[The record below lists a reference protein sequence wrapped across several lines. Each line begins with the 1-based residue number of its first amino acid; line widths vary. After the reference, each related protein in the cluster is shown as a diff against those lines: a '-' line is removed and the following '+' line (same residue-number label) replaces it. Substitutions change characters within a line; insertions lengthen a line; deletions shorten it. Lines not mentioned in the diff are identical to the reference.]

1 MRIILLN
8 LPWSQDGRLGV
19 RSGSRWPFTS
29 LAEKDG
35 QIYYIPFPFFLAYAA
50 SLLKKQNKN
59 VRLIDAIAGRL
70 KEEEVLDRIKNYSPE
85 LIVVETSAPSFKNDL
100 KILNNIR
107 DRLVNCKIV
116 LCGPHTS
123 VFPEQILQEH
133 SLIDYLLIGE
143 YEFALLELVDAL
155 ENNSRLEFISGLA
168 YRKEGK
174 IILNNPR
181 LTLDNLNNLPWPERE
196 DLPIYNYNDGFAGL
210 PSPNVQ
216 MWTSRGCPFG
226 CIFCL
231 WPQTIYGEHKVRLR
245 GIEDVAD
252 EMEYLIHKLKFKAV
266 YFDDDIFNIDRKH
279 VLGICREIRKRNI
292 TVPWA
297 AMCRADL
304 MDEELLRSMASSGM
318 YAVKYGVESANQDIL
333 DFCKKNMNLKKA
345 YQMIKFTIGLGIKVH
360 LTFCLGLP
368 GETRQTVK
376 ETFDF
381 IRSIQPHSLQLSF
394 ATPFPGT
401 EYFRYIEDN
410 GLFVS
415 ESLHEYDGNARCVIR
430 TEELSSDD
438 LERIRVDFC
447 NNFNFQ

>member
-1 MRIILLN
+1 MRTILLN

-35 QIYYIPFPFFLAYAA
+35 QINYIPFPFFLAYAA
-50 SLLKKQNKN
+50 SLLKKQKKS
-59 VRLIDAIAGRL
+59 VTLIDAIAERL
-70 KEEEVLDRIKNYSPE
+70 KEEEVLGRIKNYHPE
-85 LIVVETSAPSFKNDL
+85 LIVVETSTPSFKNDL
-100 KILNNIR
+100 RILNNIH
-107 DRLVNCKIV
+107 DGLTNCKIV

-133 SLIDYLLIGE
+133 CLINYLLIGE

-155 ENNSRLEFISGLA
+155 ENNSSLEFISGLA
-168 YRKEGK
+168 YRKEDK

-181 LTLDNLNNLPWPERE
+181 LALDNLNDLPWPERE
-196 DLPIYNYNDGFAGL
+196 DVPIYSYNDGFAGL

-216 MWTSRGCPFG
+216 MWTSRGCPFS

-231 WPQTIYGEHKVRLR
+231 WPQTIYAEHKVRLR
-245 GIEDVAD
+245 NIEDVAN
-252 EMEYLIHKLKFKAV
+252 EMEYLIHRFRFKAV
-266 YFDDDIFNIDRKH
+266 YFDDDIFNADRKY
-279 VLGICREIRKRNI
+279 VLGICGEIRKRNI

-297 AMCRADL
+297 AMCRPDL
-304 MDEELLRSMASSGM
+304 MDEELLKVMVSSGL

-333 DFCKKNMNLKKA
+333 DFCKKNMDIKKA
-345 YQMIKFTIGLGIKVH
+345 YQMIKFTMKLGIKVH
-360 LTFCLGLP
+360 LAFCLGLP

-381 IRSIQPHSLQLSF
+381 IQSIRPHSLQLSF

-401 EYFRYIEDN
+401 EYSRYIENN
-410 GLFVS
+410 GLFIS
-415 ESLHEYDGNARCVIR
+415 GSRNEYDGNARCVVR
-430 TEELSSDD
+430 TEELSGDD
-438 LERIRVDFC
+438 LERIRVDFR
-447 NNFNFQ
+447 NNFNI